1 MINTDVNPAVS
12 LYPWLICFYK
22 MNFQLSVTQHHV
34 NIGNI
39 LVIRLDFKPLLV
51 AYQCE
56 NND

>member
-34 NIGNI
+34 NICNI